1 MEYSKGKNAWKAL
14 SIMGEYV
21 DTKDILED
29 FKKLEDS
36 KAITVFGSAR
46 LKKDSKDYQLCEEFT
61 NKLSQKGYSIITGGG
76 PGIMEAANK
85 GSYDFIK
92 SSHHTDVKSIGI
104 GIELPFESGNN
115 KYISHGYSMSLKY
128 FFIRKTMLI
137 NYSDA
142 FVVFKGGLGTLD
154 ELFEAW
160 TLMQTGKIKK
170 RPIYLVNS
178 QYWSGLIDWIK
189 TTMIEQSKT
198 VSEKDLN
205 LIHVI
210 DNYKDIDLKWLKY
223 GKH

>member
-21 DTKDILED
+21 DTKDILEG
-29 FKKLEDS
+29 FKSLEYS
-36 KAITVFGSAR
+36 KAVTVFGSAR
-46 LKKDSKDYQLCEEFT
+46 LDPESEDYKLCEDFT
-61 NKLSQKGYSIITGGG
+61 RKLSHQGYSIITGGG

-85 GSYDFIK
+85 GVYEAININPNI
-92 SSHHTDVKSIGI
+92 KSIGI

-160 TLMQTGKIKK
+160 TLMQTGKIRK

-178 QYWSGLIDWIK
+178 KYWSGLVDWIK
-189 TTMIEQSKT
+189 ETMIKDSKT
-198 VSEKDLN
+198 VSPGDLD
-205 LIHVI
+205 LLHVI
-210 DNYKDIDLKWLKY
+210 DDFNEIQRDEQGINF
-223 GKH
+223 

>member
-29 FKKLEDS
+29 FKKLEYA

-46 LKKDSKDYQLCEEFT
+46 LKKDSKDYKLCEEFT
-61 NKLSQKGYSIITGGG
+61 KKLSIKGYSIITGGG

-85 GSYDFIK
+85 GSYEGASLNIYPNI
-92 SSHHTDVKSIGI
+92 KSIGI

-115 KYISHGYSMSLKY
+115 DFISHGYSMSLKY

-142 FVVFKGGLGTLD
+142 FLVFKGGLGTLD

-178 QYWSGLIDWIK
+178 EYWSGLIDWIK

-198 VSEKDLN
+198 VSKKDLN

-210 DNYKDIDLKWLKY
+210 DNFDEIQKDECGIIF
-223 GKH
+223 